1 MKNREKSAGLLC
13 VASLVASLEALAFTV
28 TIDRASPAAEKDFA
42 YHLER
47 MGAANNVTLKVA
59 PHEWTVRSDASE
71 TFRLKIKGG
80 DAWISG
86 RCESGVSHGLY
97 ELLER
102 MGCDWVM
109 PGKIGEVIPVCADP
123 SPADCDVE
131 ESPSFRVRCPWYPGN
146 TKSIPQDRRD
156 EYDLWKTRKKLHA
169 DRYAGH
175 PLVMHGGHE
184 WGRII
189 SRNRKEFDANPEMY
203 ALVKRPDGTYVRR
216 GPQLETTHPRVLELF
231 EEYIRGEFR
240 RRKWPKDKTVCLS
253 VGPSDGGGF
262 SQSLETRMVSSGRT
276 VPISGSNDGTDVMV
290 LLCNTLIK
298 RLEKEFPNLHLGFY
312 LYSWHADFPVK
323 YKPDPKVVIVIAD
336 ISYSRMHSTFDPVP
350 TRRYYRSIMEK
361 WAETGNVKFFRGY
374 NWNLAENFLPYSKIK
389 MWEDDLPLYH
399 KMNVQG
405 VYNESMMAWSTLGP
419 SNYLEAEMLW
429 NVNVDV
435 QTVLAKYC
443 KSAFGGGA
451 PYLQDYYTRITRRQN
466 EALVEAGSFHGFHL
480 IYDRAFVESAKSL
493 FDKAAASAGLEV
505 EKERIRHMRFPL
517 DQLGDFLEL
526 REHQFAFRFTEA
538 RNLLERMLSERKAA
552 RAEPGQQW
560 VTGGAVAMLKRFFE
574 ESVNE
579 SHRYSSAPYRRIF
592 ELPDT
597 LVTVFDPYNSGAS
610 MGFAEAAVNDANW
623 LKTKTYSMPW
633 SVQGLSS
640 LSTGSVW
647 YRVKLPEMPDEP
659 MGLLIGGCSSLARVY
674 VNGAYVGEGRGF
686 AKPMAFDLTGFVKPG
701 KGNFL
706 AIQVQR
712 SGGGDIGVGG
722 MFYPSFIFAG
732 PRLKE
737 RAPKFDESIRYLP
750 GGAIE
755 RRKR

>member
-1 MKNREKSAGLLC
+1 MKNNLKLFC
-13 VASLVASLEALAFTV
+13 ALATLTSVEVSALTV
-28 TIDRASPAAEKDFA
+28 TIDCASPAAEKDFA
-42 YHLER
+42 YHIEK
-47 MGAANNVTLKVA
+47 MGAAKNVALKTA
-59 PHEWTVRSDASE
+59 PHQWSVKSDMPEA
-71 TFRLKIKGG
+71 FRLKIENGR
-80 DAWISG
+80 AWISG
-86 RCESGVSHGLY
+86 KTAQGVSHGLY

-102 MGCDWVM
+102 MGCDWVL
-109 PGKIGEVIPVCADP
+109 PGAVGEVIPACTNPA
-123 SPADCDVE
+123 PADCDIE
-131 ESPSFRVRCPWYPGN
+131 EIPSFRVRCPWYPGN
-146 TKSIPQDRRD
+146 TKSIPQTLRD
-156 EYDLWKTRKKLHA
+156 EHDVWKTRKKLHA
-169 DRYAGH
+169 NRYAGH

-189 SRNRKEFDANPEMY
+189 SRNRKEFAANPEMY
-203 ALVKRPDGTYVRR
+203 ALVRLPDGTYVRR

-231 EEYIRGEFR
+231 EKYIRDEFR
-240 RRKWPKDKTVCLS
+240 RKKWPKDKTVCLS

-262 SQSLETRMVSSGRT
+262 SQSLETRMASSGRR
-276 VPISGSNDGTDVMV
+276 VPISGSIDGTDVMV

-361 WAETGNVKFFRGY
+361 WANTDNVKFFRGY

-389 MWEDDLPLYH
+389 MWEDDLRLYH

-429 NVNVDV
+429 NVNVD
-435 QTVLAKYC
+435 TASVLEKYC
-443 KSAFGGGA
+443 KAAFGDGA
-451 PYLQDYYTRITRRQN
+451 PYLQEYYTRITRRQN
-466 EALVEAGSFHGFHL
+466 EALVEAGGFHGFHM
-480 IYDRAFVESAKSL
+480 IYDKAFVESAKTL
-493 FDKAAASAGLEV
+493 FDQAAATAVLDV
-505 EKERIRHMRFPL
+505 EKERIANMRLPL
-517 DQLGDFLEL
+517 DHLGVFLDL
-526 REHQFAFRFTEA
+526 REHQFAFRFGEA
-538 RNLLERMLSERKAA
+538 KKLLDRMIAERLAA
-552 RAEPGQQW
+552 RAKIGQQW
-560 VTGGAVAMLKRFFE
+560 VTGGAVSMLKRFFE
-574 ESVNE
+574 ESINE
-579 SHRYSSAPYRRIF
+579 SHRYSSAPYRLVYG
-592 ELPDT
+592 LPDT
-597 LVTVFDPYNSGAS
+597 LVTVFDPYNSGSS

-633 SVQGLSS
+633 SAQGLSS
-640 LSTGSVW
+640 VSTGSVW

-659 MGLLIGGCSSLARVY
+659 LGLMIGGCNSLARIY
-674 VNGAYVGEGRGF
+674 VNGEYVGEGRGF
-686 AKPMAFDLTGFVKPG
+686 AKPMAFDLTGFIKPG

-722 MFYPSFIFAG
+722 MIYPSFIFAG

-755 RRKR
+755 RVKNH